1 MNLRRFLRPE
11 LIKLRMETTWQ
22 EPDDPEANIERLHA
36 RLKEAVIRELAV
48 LLAGSDRVG
57 NDSKLFTDL
66 WNREKKATT
75 ALGKGIA
82 IPHVRTMQAKELIV
96 AVGFAPD
103 GIPFDSPDGEPVRVF
118 LAMVAPPYDDTLYLR
133 CLKTISTIVS
143 TEGMLDRLLAAK
155 DAHEVIFILGSV
167 ES

>member
-11 LIKLRMETTWQ
+11 MIKLRMETRWV
-22 EPDDPEANIERLHA
+22 EPEDPEANLEKLRF
-36 RLKEAVIRELAV
+36 RTKEAVIRELAV

-57 NDSKLFTDL
+57 NESKLFTDL

-82 IPHVRTMQAKELIV
+82 IPHVRTMQAKDLIIAV
-96 AVGFAPD
+96 ALSPEGIPFEAPD
-103 GIPFDSPDGEPVRVF
+103 GDPVRLF

-133 CLKTISTIVS
+133 ALKVISTVAS
-143 TEGMLDRLLAAK
+143 TEGMLERLFTAK
-155 DAHEVIFILGSV
+155 DPHEVIFILGSV